1 MTEVNSEAS
10 VNALRLENE
19 RLKSDLNYFEKQYR
33 LLEAFINNAPFV
45 VYIKNGQRE
54 YAFFNPVRQR
64 QLGLA
69 PDDILW
75 HTDLDLV
82 GTHWGFLAH
91 EQDGK
96 VLATQEAAETLECAP
111 GTDEGHRSW
120 LVVRFPFDGPDGE
133 PRIGAVGLDTSR
145 QLSASQHRP

>member
-1 MTEVNSEAS
+1 MPEVNSEAS

-19 RLKSDLNYFEKQYR
+19 RLKSDLKYFEKQYR
-33 LLEAFINNAPFV
+33 LLEAFMNNAPFV
-45 VYIKNGQRE
+45 VYIKNGERE
-54 YAFFNPVRQR
+54 YAFFNPVRQG
-64 QLGLA
+64 QLGLK

-75 HTDLDLV
+75 HNDLDLV

-96 VLATQEAAETLECAP
+96 VLASREAAEALECAP
-111 GTDEGHRSW
+111 GIDEGHRGW

-133 PRIGAVGLDTSR
+133 PRIGVVGLDTSR
-145 QLSASQHRP
+145 QFPAAENLP

>member
-1 MTEVNSEAS
+1 MPEVNSEAS

-19 RLKSDLNYFEKQYR
+19 RLKSDLKYFEKQYR
-33 LLEAFINNAPFV
+33 LLEAFMNSAPFV
-45 VYIKNGQRE
+45 VYIKNRQRE

-64 QLGLA
+64 QLGLK

-96 VLATQEAAETLECAP
+96 VLTTREAAEALECAP
-111 GTDEGHRSW
+111 GIDEGNGNW
-120 LVVRFPFDGPDGE
+120 LVVRFPFTGPDGE
-133 PRIGAVGLDTSR
+133 PRIGVVGLDTSR
-145 QLSASQHRP
+145 QVLPSKRLP